1 MKRHYFLTD
10 QLPMYEKDLGIS
22 LLSSTSRVRITNEI
36 DSDIRNTWIIGQ
48 MNCGFVSVFF
58 FYVCFISLKL
68 KSSKEENFDG

>member
-1 MKRHYFLTD
+1 
-10 QLPMYEKDLGIS
+10 MYEKDLGIS

-58 FYVCFISLKL
+58 FYDDKPGFSFQF
-68 KSSKEENFDG
+68 EEQFV